1 MTTCKRRV
9 PHEPAVTP
17 GKSWS
22 TLVKTQSFL
31 TAAKPGAEA
40 PLEWVVLNGRDE
52 QDRKW
57 LATQSELDEAIK
69 PLVSDPP
76 THSERV
82 HHGSAMVLTLVR
94 SADVAGEVLLGLSV
108 VIEPSRVVT
117 VCYGTDAIVDEAVAR
132 QAGGGL
138 PASTSR
144 VLALLVTA
152 LVKPLEPEI
161 TRLADRIDALEDA
174 AMKESDDRMD
184 DAVVLLGR
192 QALHLRRY
200 LAPMHDELSY
210 LALNPDEL
218 PGPAEP
224 KYLRRAAES
233 PARLVSA
240 LDSSHRRVLL
250 VLDQLGRRDGSRLE
264 RSIQKLTLVATVF
277 LPLTFITGL
286 LGVNVPGI
294 PGAHNPF
301 AFWVLCLIL
310 VGVAVAAVFL
320 IRRRKWM

>member
-1 MTTCKRRV
+1 
-9 PHEPAVTP
+9 
-17 GKSWS
+17 
-22 TLVKTQSFL
+22 VKTQSFP
-31 TAAKPGAEA
+31 TAAKPGADA
-40 PLEWVVLNGRDE
+40 PLGWIVLNGRDA
-52 QDRKW
+52 QDQAWIERES
-57 LATQSELDEAIK
+57 QFDDAIK
-69 PLVSDPP
+69 VIVSEAP
-76 THSERV
+76 THNERV
-82 HHGSAMVLTLVR
+82 HHGDTIVLTLVR
-94 SADVAGEVLLGLSV
+94 TEGATGDALVGLRI
-108 VIEPSRVVT
+108 VIEASRVVT

-138 PASTSR
+138 PASISR
-144 VLALLVTA
+144 VLALLVTS

-161 TRLADRIDALEDA
+161 TRLADRIDALEDE

-184 DAVVLLGR
+184 DAVVLLAR
-192 QALHLRRY
+192 QALDLRRY

-210 LALNPDEL
+210 LALNADEL
-218 PGPAEP
+218 PGVAEP

-233 PARLVSA
+233 LARLVSA

-250 VLDQLGRRDGSRLE
+250 VLDQLSKRDGSRLE
-264 RSIQKLTLVATVF
+264 RSIHKLTLVATVF

-301 AFWVLCLIL
+301 AFWVLCAVLI
-310 VGVAVAAVFL
+310 GVAAGAILL